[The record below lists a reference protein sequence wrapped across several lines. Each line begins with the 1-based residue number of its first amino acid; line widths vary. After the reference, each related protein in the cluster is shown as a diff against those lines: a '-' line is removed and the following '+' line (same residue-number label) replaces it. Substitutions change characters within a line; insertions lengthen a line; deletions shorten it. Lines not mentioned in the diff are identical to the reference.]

1 MELNTNQTISNEIN
15 TSLKNLPNYIQTTF
29 VEDCLRINAILNSEL
44 RNQSDFKMSIN
55 ILRAIL
61 RDNKTLFGPLFQNLI
76 KQYLSILDK
85 ENTVP
90 EEYIFLLVDILRS
103 KSEIKKYYK
112 KWIYKILETLIVFSG
127 INMDKKNN
135 EQINKICGYIQYWF
149 DEYVLLDTDNIN
161 TFIDFF
167 DARNL
172 NLQKISAFYF
182 FKYEYL
188 YDVNKVKLIDWKT
201 FFEKCTSVLDNN
213 LSEEDNKV
221 VIKDIF
227 QQIYIYF
234 QKLNLDPNDALIEG
248 KSINAAKYF
257 EKFNS
262 FNTQKA
268 KEHLRL
274 QDVM

>member
-127 INMDKKNN
+127 LNMDKKNN

-149 DEYVLLDTDNIN
+149 DEY
-161 TFIDFF
+161 DFK
-167 DARNL
+167 D
-172 NLQKISAFYF
+172 QI
-182 FKYEYL
+182 KYL
-188 YDVNKVKLIDWKT
+188 RGG
-201 FFEKCTSVLDNN
+201 
-213 LSEEDNKV
+213 
-221 VIKDIF
+221 IKKAI
-227 QQIYIYF
+227 
-234 QKLNLDPNDALIEG
+234 
-248 KSINAAKYF
+248 KYF
-257 EKFNS
+257 
-262 FNTQKA
+262 
-268 KEHLRL
+268 KEYNIEWDDDENKRENFLGNL
-274 QDVM
+274 